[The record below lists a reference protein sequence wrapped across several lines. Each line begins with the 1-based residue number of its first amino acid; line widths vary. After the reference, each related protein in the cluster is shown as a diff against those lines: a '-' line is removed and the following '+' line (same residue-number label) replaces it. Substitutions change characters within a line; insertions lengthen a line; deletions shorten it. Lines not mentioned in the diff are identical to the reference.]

1 MRSDFLQGARQ
12 IVPVMLSTVP
22 FAMLFGAVAAGNGL
36 SVGEATLMSLTMYA
50 GASQL
55 VGIELFGHHVPAWLI
70 ILSVFAVNFR
80 HILYSAAIGP
90 FVSRFT
96 LPQQA
101 AAFFL
106 LTDPQFALTLTRNE
120 TGKPITFAWYLG
132 LGLPLYVSWNAL
144 TAVGALFGQM
154 IGDPNTWG
162 INVLLP
168 IYFMGLLLGFRK
180 RSNFLLITVASAL
193 SSVLAHAHIGSPWHV
208 SIGAVV
214 GIALAAALPPKA
226 AEVSK

>member
-1 MRSDFLQGARQ
+1 MRSDFLEGARQ

-36 SVGEATLMSLTMYA
+36 SVGEASLMSLTMYA

-120 TGKPITFAWYLG
+120 TGKPVTFAWYMG

-144 TAVGALFGQM
+144 TTVGALFGQM

-193 SSVLAHAHIGSPWHV
+193 SSVLAHVYIGSPWHV